1 MKTRTINTVE
11 ELDEFQMFMKQF
23 WASFKSDNT
32 SPELTAIYV
41 QDLAELPLEDLKQA
55 CKQLRRKQTFLPSIA
70 EVYAEVE
77 AIQKEQL
84 KQKLLANSNQPTLA
98 QMMQWKREP
107 IPDDIAAQLPGWKS
121 LLRKMSMNQRVTEI
135 AGEKYEN

>member
-1 MKTRTINTVE
+1 M
-11 ELDEFQMFMKQF
+11 
-23 WASFKSDNT
+23 
-32 SPELTAIYV
+32 

-84 KQKLLANSNQPTLA
+84 KQKLLASSNQPTLA

-135 AGEKYEN
+135 AGENYDN